1 MLQSEG
7 IGVWPPFLNGVNHSV
22 DADAVVKNAG
32 ASAYN
37 ETSTS
42 HGLPGE
48 TDPGSKVAQGNPI
61 LRCEL
66 SIKLPDAVRNR
77 AMALGDGPIV
87 VVVRYYI
94 TSESPGI

>member
-1 MLQSEG
+1 MLQGES
-7 IGVWPPFLNGVNHSV
+7 IGVGPTFLNGVNHSV
-22 DADAVVKNAG
+22 NADAVVENAG

-42 HGLPGE
+42 HRLPSE

-61 LRCEL
+61 FRREL

-77 AMALGDGPIV
+77 AMTLWDGPIV
-87 VVVRYYI
+87 VIVRYYI
-94 TSESPGI
+94 TNESFGI